1 MPHAVTQRNDVHLEV
16 IRGGASIAADIA
28 AGATSNDL
36 AAARKATEFLDH
48 DSPQVEEFVRS
59 GLPAGDLSPR
69 EQAVHLYYAVR
80 DKVRYDVYD
89 ADLSREGM
97 RASAIAEAGHG
108 FCLHKSILYAAAARA
123 VGIPSR
129 LVLTD
134 VRNHLASDR
143 LKQLVGGD
151 VFHFHCLTAVHLDG
165 RWIRATP
172 VFNKLL
178 CRLYGIAPLEFDGLS
193 DSMHHPYDTR
203 GRRSMEFLREH
214 GEFTDFPYE
223 FVIDGLSRTS
233 PKLFRGAAI
242 LADGSLATEARA
254 A

>member
-1 MPHAVTQRNDVHLEV
+1 MTMP
-16 IRGGASIAADIA
+16 I
-28 AGATSNDL
+28 DL

-48 DSPQVEEFVRS
+48 ETPQVRDFVRS
-59 GLPAGDLSPR
+59 VLPAGNLGPR
-69 EQAVHLYYAVR
+69 EQAVRLYYAVR
-80 DKVRYDVYD
+80 DGVRYDVYG
-89 ADLSREGM
+89 ADLSREGV
-97 RASAIAEAGHG
+97 RASATLEAGHG

-123 VGIPSR
+123 VGIPSL

-134 VRNHLASDR
+134 VRNHLASER
-143 LKQLVGGD
+143 LKELVGGD

-178 CRLYGIAPLEFDGLS
+178 CRLYGIEPLEFDGLS
-193 DSMHHPYDTR
+193 DSMHHPYDAR

-223 FVIDGLSRTS
+223 LVVDGLSQAS
-233 PKLFRGAAI
+233 PRLFRDADI
-242 LADGSLATEARA
+242 LADGSLATEAQA